1 MNHLYHTLSPLIIY
15 TAFLVSLLAFLAPT
29 PIFPDRVSLLSVTL
43 DSSRSTSSNST
54 PKRWLE
60 ESELDVR
67 FPDRQRMVKRAK
79 KVESSNASSQAYN
92 LVYGPLGACLSVD
105 SSDPTCTSPTFTP
118 IFVDL
123 YSSNMTLPA
132 STIALLPD
140 QLPLAPAG
148 LFVSLLLLATQL
160 LAIIGSSISMHAN
173 KKGKAQGLA
182 KHQPAM
188 RKVATVVGILGL
200 AVMLAATLALRT
212 QFSKVVDEVKKAGL
226 GTANLGTG
234 FAQLFAGA
242 ALEIVVSILL
252 VAEAFTSR

>member
-1 MNHLYHTLSPLIIY
+1 
-15 TAFLVSLLAFLAPT
+15 
-29 PIFPDRVSLLSVTL
+29 
-43 DSSRSTSSNST
+43 
-54 PKRWLE
+54 
-60 ESELDVR
+60 
-67 FPDRQRMVKRAK
+67 
-79 KVESSNASSQAYN
+79 
-92 LVYGPLGACLSVD
+92 
-105 SSDPTCTSPTFTP
+105 
-118 IFVDL
+118 
-123 YSSNMTLPA
+123 MTLPA
-132 STIALLPD
+132 STVALLPD

-173 KKGKAQGLA
+173 KNGKAQGLA

-234 FAQLFAGA
+234 FAR
-242 ALEIVVSILL
+242 E
-252 VAEAFTSR
+252 